1 MASHAD
7 ILTSAAY
14 ATLLQTL
21 NDRLSDLARA
31 ADPANSTVTN
41 YAVGGVRW
49 SSAANKWQKNTG
61 TQAAPVW
68 SDLATTYAIAISG
81 NAATASTLQTART
94 INGVSFNGSAAITI
108 TANTT
113 QALTL
118 SSGGD
123 GAATGT
129 TFNGSTARI
138 ISYNSVGA
146 PSKGGAGA
154 TGTWSIGIT
163 GNAATVTATD
173 DTTTAT
179 TQYVYFGGTSSG
191 ASAVKA
197 SSTKLTF
204 VPSTGVLTAVGN
216 VATSSDRRLKS
227 RLLPISSATER
238 VRGITGY
245 TYAKK
250 GTQGRQVGVI
260 AQDVQQVLPEAVHR
274 GDDGYLSVAYGN
286 LTALLVEAIKDLDQR
301 IQALEKR

>member
-14 ATLLQTL
+14 ATLLQTI

-31 ADPANSTVTN
+31 ADPANSSVTN

-49 SSAANKWQKNTG
+49 SSAAGRWQKNTG

-68 SDLATTYAIAISG
+68 SDLATAYAISISG
-81 NAATASTLQTART
+81 NAATADTLQTART

-113 QALTL
+113 QALTI

-123 GAATGT
+123 GATTGA
-129 TFNGSTARI
+129 TFNGSAART
-138 ISYNSVGA
+138 ISYNSIGA
-146 PSKGGAGA
+146 PSTSGAGA
-154 TGTWSIGIT
+154 SGTWGIGIS
-163 GNAATVTATD
+163 GNAATVTAAN
-173 DTTTAT
+173 DTTTSTA
-179 TQYVYFGGTSSG
+179 QYVYFGSTSAG
-191 ASAVKA
+191 AASIKA

-227 RLLPISSATER
+227 GFLPLTGAMER
-238 VRGITGY
+238 VRAITGY
-245 TYAKK
+245 TYKKK
-250 GTQGRQVGVI
+250 GTKGRQVGVI
-260 AQDVQQVLPEAVHR
+260 AQDVQSVLPEAVHM

-286 LTALLVEAIKDLDQR
+286 LAALLIEAIKELDQR
-301 IQALEKR
+301 IRALESR